1 MKYTALVLKNL
12 VRSKRRTFLT
22 VLSIAVSL
30 FIFSALVSIPSVAN
44 EILGNSASSTRIA
57 THNKAGLAYAIPIA
71 YKQRI
76 ATVPHVEVVV
86 PESWFGGVYHEVYD
100 QFPNLAADP
109 EDVDKMWPDWGISP
123 EQFAQFKKIR
133 TACLVGG
140 DTMKKFHLHLGQQIQ
155 LRGTLYPF
163 NVTLTIV
170 GTIGGKAPPDFLLFR
185 RDYLEEA
192 IKAGKVEGTPSE
204 GVVDNIW
211 VKVDKPENVPQVIAA
226 IDEGFANS
234 SAETISESEAA
245 FIGSFMEQYR
255 TFFRMAELL
264 GFIVVLTIGLVAA
277 NTAAMSIRERRGEI
291 AVMRSMGFP
300 SRTILSLL
308 LAESL
313 LIGLIGGVIGCGSA
327 YLVLKAFSIGNMGG
341 GPLGSI
347 RMPPVIL
354 VETLLVAALI
364 GLLSAIVP
372 ASSAARRNIVDA
384 LRTVA

>member
-1 MKYTALVLKNL
+1 MKYTALVFKNL

-30 FIFSALVSIPSVAN
+30 FIFSALVSIPTVAN
-44 EILGNSASSTRIA
+44 EILGNTASSTRIA
-57 THNKAGLAYAIPIA
+57 THNKAGLAYSIPVA

-76 ATVPHVEVVV
+76 AAVSHVEVVV

-109 EDVDKMWPDWGISP
+109 DDVDKMWTDWGISK
-123 EQFAQFKKIR
+123 EQFEQFKKIR

-140 DTMKKFHLHLGQQIQ
+140 GTMKRFGLHIGQQIQ
-155 LRGTLYPF
+155 LKGTLYPF

-170 GTIGGKAPPDFLLFR
+170 GTISGKAPPDFLLFR

-192 IKAGKVEGTPSE
+192 AGRP

-211 VKVDKPENVPQVIAA
+211 VRVDKPENVPQVIAT

-234 SAETISESEAA
+234 SAETLSESEAA

-291 AVMRSMGFP
+291 AVMRSIGFP
-300 SRTILSLL
+300 ARTILTLL

-327 YLVLKAFSIGNMGG
+327 YFLLKAFSIGNVG
-341 GPLGSI
+341 GPLGAI
-347 RMPPVIL
+347 RMPPIVL
-354 VETLLVAALI
+354 AETLVVAALI
-364 GLLSAIVP
+364 GLLSAMVP

>member
-1 MKYTALVLKNL
+1 MKYAALVFKNL

-30 FIFSALVSIPSVAN
+30 FIFSALVSVPTVADQ
-44 EILGNSASSTRIA
+44 ILGNTASSTRIA
-57 THNKAGLAYAIPIA
+57 MHNKAGLAYSIPIA
-71 YKQRI
+71 YKQRVV
-76 ATVPHVEVVV
+76 TLPHVEVVV
-86 PESWFGGVYHEVYD
+86 PESWFGGVYHEVSD

-109 EDVDKMWPDWGISP
+109 ADVDKMWPDWGISP
-123 EQFAQFKKIR
+123 EQFEQFKKIR
-133 TACLVGG
+133 TAALVGEE
-140 DTMKKFHLHLGQQIQ
+140 TMKRFHLHLGQQIQ

-163 NVTLTIV
+163 NVTLQIV
-170 GTIGGKAPPDFLLFR
+170 GTIGGKAPPNFLLFR

-192 IKAGKVEGTPSE
+192 AGRPGI
-204 GVVDNIW
+204 VDNMWI
-211 VKVDKPENVPQVIAA
+211 KVDKPESVPQVIAT

-234 SAETISESEAA
+234 SAETLSESEAA
-245 FIGSFMEQYR
+245 FIGSFLDQYR
-255 TFFRMAELL
+255 MFFRMAELL

-308 LAESL
+308 LSESL
-313 LIGLIGGVIGCGSA
+313 LIGLIGGVIGCGA
-327 YLVLKAFSIGNMGG
+327 AFIVLKVFSVGNVG
-341 GPLGSI
+341 GPLGTI
-347 RMPPVIL
+347 RMPPIVL
-354 VETLLVAALI
+354 AETLVIAVLI
-364 GLLSAIVP
+364 GVCSAIVP

>member
-1 MKYTALVLKNL
+1 MKYMALVFKNL

-30 FIFSALVSIPSVAN
+30 FIFSALVSVPTVADQ
-44 EILGNSASSTRIA
+44 ILGNTASSTRIA
-57 THNKAGLAYAIPIA
+57 MHNKAGLAYSIPVA
-71 YKQRI
+71 YKQRV
-76 ATVPHVEVVV
+76 ATLPHVEVVV
-86 PESWFGGVYHEVYD
+86 PESWFGGVYHEVSD

-109 EDVDKMWPDWGISP
+109 ADVDKMWPDWGISL
-123 EQFAQFKKIR
+123 EQFKQFKKIR
-133 TACLVGG
+133 TAALVGEE
-140 DTMKKFHLHLGQQIQ
+140 TMKRFHLHLGQQIQ

-163 NVTLTIV
+163 NVTLQIV
-170 GTIGGKAPPDFLLFR
+170 GTIGGKAPPNFLLFR

-192 IKAGKVEGTPSE
+192 AGRPGI
-204 GVVDNIW
+204 VDNMWI
-211 VKVDKPENVPQVIAA
+211 KVDKPESVPQVIAT

-234 SAETISESEAA
+234 SAETLSESEAA
-245 FIGSFMEQYR
+245 FIGGFLEQYR
-255 TFFRMAELL
+255 MFFRMAELL

-308 LAESL
+308 LSESI

-327 YLVLKAFSIGNMGG
+327 YIVLKVFSIGNVG
-341 GPLGSI
+341 GPLGTI
-347 RMPPVIL
+347 RMPPAVL
-354 VETLLVAALI
+354 VETLVASALI
-364 GLLSAIVP
+364 GLFSAMVP

>member
-1 MKYTALVLKNL
+1 MKYMALVFKNL
-12 VRSKRRTFLT
+12 LRSKRRTFLT

-30 FIFSALVSIPSVAN
+30 FIFSALVSIPTVAN
-44 EILGNSASSTRIA
+44 QILGNTASSTRVA
-57 THNKAGLAYAIPIA
+57 THNKAGLAYSIPVA

-76 ATVPHVEVVV
+76 VTIPHVEVVV

-109 EDVDKMWPDWGISP
+109 DNVDQMWPDWGISP
-123 EQFAQFKKIR
+123 EQFEQWKKIR
-133 TACLVGG
+133 TAALVGVG
-140 DTMKKFHLHLGQQIQ
+140 TMKKFGLHVGQQIQ
-155 LRGTLYPF
+155 LKGTLYPF
-163 NVTLTIV
+163 NVTLVIV
-170 GTIGGKAPPDFLLFR
+170 GTISGKAPPDFLLFR

-192 IKAGKVEGTPSE
+192 AGRPGI
-204 GVVDNIW
+204 VDNIW

-234 SAETISESEAA
+234 SAETISEKESA
-245 FIGSFMEQYR
+245 FIGSFLDQYR

-300 SRTILSLL
+300 ARTILSLL

-313 LIGLIGGVIGCGSA
+313 LIGLIGGIIGCGSA
-327 YLVLKAFSIGNMGG
+327 YVVLKVFSIGNVG

-347 RMPPVIL
+347 TMPPSIL
-354 VETLLVAALI
+354 AETLVIAALI
-364 GLLSAIVP
+364 GLLSAMVP

>member
-30 FIFSALVSIPSVAN
+30 FIFSALVSIPTVAN
-44 EILGNSASSTRIA
+44 EILGNTASSTRIA
-57 THNKAGLAYAIPIA
+57 MHNKAGLAYSIPIA
-71 YKQRI
+71 YKQRVV
-76 ATVPHVEVVV
+76 TLPHVEVVV
-86 PESWFGGVYHEVYD
+86 PESWFGGVYHEVSD

-109 EDVDKMWPDWGISP
+109 ADVDKMWPDWGISP
-123 EQFAQFKKIR
+123 EQFEQFKKIR
-133 TACLVGG
+133 TAALVGG
-140 DTMKKFHLHLGQQIQ
+140 ETMKRFNLHVGQQIQ

-163 NVTLTIV
+163 NVTLQIV
-170 GTIGGKAPPDFLLFR
+170 GTIGGKAPPNFLLFR

-192 IKAGKVEGTPSE
+192 AGRPGI
-204 GVVDNIW
+204 VDNMWI
-211 VKVDKPENVPQVIAA
+211 KVDKPESVPQVIAS

-234 SAETISESEAA
+234 SAETLSESEAA
-245 FIGSFMEQYR
+245 FIGNFLDQYR
-255 TFFRMAELL
+255 MFFRMAELL

-313 LIGLIGGVIGCGSA
+313 IIGLIGGVIGCGSA
-327 YLVLKAFSIGNMGG
+327 YVLLKVFSVGNVG
-341 GPLGSI
+341 GPLGTI
-347 RMPPVIL
+347 RMPPSIL
-354 VETLLVAALI
+354 AETLVVAALI
-364 GLLSAIVP
+364 GLFSAMVP

>member
-1 MKYTALVLKNL
+1 M
-12 VRSKRRTFLT
+12 T

-30 FIFSALVSIPSVAN
+30 FIFSALVSIPTVAN
-44 EILGNSASSTRIA
+44 EILGNTASSTRIA
-57 THNKAGLAYAIPIA
+57 THNKAGLAYSIPVA

-76 ATVPHVEVVV
+76 ETVPHVEVVV

-109 EDVDKMWPDWGISP
+109 ENVDKMWPDWGISA
-123 EQFAQFKKIR
+123 EQFEQFKKIR
-133 TACLVGG
+133 TAALVGG
-140 DTMKKFHLHLGQQIQ
+140 DTMKRFHLHVGQQIQ
-155 LRGTLYPF
+155 LKGTLYPF
-163 NVTLTIV
+163 NVTLQIV
-170 GTIGGKAPPDFLLFR
+170 GTISGKAPPDFLLFR

-192 IKAGKVEGTPSE
+192 AGRPGI
-204 GVVDNIW
+204 VDNIW
-211 VKVDKPENVPQVIAA
+211 VKVDKPENLPQVIAA

-327 YLVLKAFSIGNMGG
+327 YLVLKGFSIGNVG
-341 GPLGSI
+341 GPLGAI
-347 RMPPVIL
+347 RMPPL
-354 VETLLVAALI
+354 VLGETLVVAALI
-364 GLLSAIVP
+364 GLFSAMVP

>member
-1 MKYTALVLKNL
+1 MKYMALVFKNL
-12 VRSKRRTFLT
+12 LRSKRRTFLT

-30 FIFSALVSIPSVAN
+30 FIFSVLVSVPTVAN
-44 EILGNSASSTRIA
+44 QILSNSASSTRVA
-57 THNKAGLAYAIPIA
+57 MHNKAGLAYPIPIA
-71 YKQRI
+71 YKQRVVTI
-76 ATVPHVEVVV
+76 PHVEVVV

-109 EDVDKMWPDWGISP
+109 DEVDKMWPDWGISP

-133 TACLVGG
+133 TAALVGSE
-140 DTMKKFHLHLGQQIQ
+140 TMKRFHLHLGQQIQ

-170 GTIGGKAPPDFLLFR
+170 GTIEGKAPPNFLLFR

-192 IKAGKVEGTPSE
+192 AGRPGM
-204 GVVDNIW
+204 VDNMWI
-211 VKVDKPENVPQVIAA
+211 KVDQPENVPQVIAA

-234 SAETISESEAA
+234 SAETISEKESA
-245 FIGSFMEQYR
+245 FIGGFLDQYR
-255 TFFRMAELL
+255 MFFRMAELL

-300 SRTILSLL
+300 ARTILSLL
-308 LAESL
+308 LTESL
-313 LIGLIGGVIGCGSA
+313 LIGLIGGLIGCGSA
-327 YLVLKAFSIGNMGG
+327 YFVLKIFSVGNVG
-341 GPLGSI
+341 GPLGTI
-347 RMPPVIL
+347 RMPPEIL
-354 VETLLVAALI
+354 GETLVIAALI
-364 GLLSAIVP
+364 GVLSAMVP

>member
-1 MKYTALVLKNL
+1 MKYLALIFKNL
-12 VRSKRRTFLT
+12 LRSKRRTFLT

-30 FIFSALVSIPSVAN
+30 FIFSALVSIPTVAN
-44 EILGNSASSTRIA
+44 EILGNTASSTRVA
-57 THNKAGLAYAIPIA
+57 THNKAGLAYSIPVA

-76 ATVPHVEVVV
+76 IAVPHVEVVV

-109 EDVDKMWPDWGISP
+109 EDVDKMWTDWGISP
-123 EQFAQFKKIR
+123 EAFAQFKKIR
-133 TACLVGG
+133 TAALVGG
-140 DTMKKFHLHLGQQIQ
+140 DTMKRFHLRVGQQIQ
-155 LRGTLYPF
+155 LKGTLYPF
-163 NVTLTIV
+163 NVTLQIV

-192 IKAGKVEGTPSE
+192 AGRP

-211 VKVDKPENVPQVIAA
+211 VRVDKPENVPQVIAA

-291 AVMRSMGFP
+291 AVMRSIGFT

-313 LIGLIGGVIGCGSA
+313 LIGLIGGIIGCGSA
-327 YLVLKAFSIGNMGG
+327 YLVLKAFSVGNMGG
-341 GPLGSI
+341 PLGAI
-347 RMPPVIL
+347 RMPPVVL
-354 VETLLVAALI
+354 AETLVIAALI
-364 GLLSAIVP
+364 GLFSAMVP
-372 ASSAARRNIVDA
+372 AQIGGAEEYCGCVEDGGVRSRK
-384 LRTVA
+384 

>member
-1 MKYTALVLKNL
+1 MKYMALVFKNL
-12 VRSKRRTFLT
+12 VRSKRRTVLT

-30 FIFSALVSIPSVAN
+30 FIFSALISIPTVAN
-44 EILGNSASSTRIA
+44 QILGNTASSTRVA
-57 THNKAGLAYAIPIA
+57 THNKAGLTYSIPIA

-76 ATVPHVEVVV
+76 AAVPHVEVVV

-109 EDVDKMWPDWGISP
+109 DDVDKMWPDWGISKQ
-123 EQFAQFKKIR
+123 QFEQFKKIR
-133 TACLVGG
+133 TACLVGAG
-140 DTMKKFHLHLGQQIQ
+140 TMKRFKLHVGQQIQ

-170 GTIGGKAPPDFLLFR
+170 GTVGGKAPPDFLLFR

-192 IKAGKVEGTPSE
+192 AGRPGI
-204 GVVDNIW
+204 VDNIW
-211 VKVDKPENVPQVIAA
+211 VRVDKPENVPQVIAA

-234 SAETISESEAA
+234 SYETISESEQA
-245 FIGSFMEQYR
+245 FIGSFMQMYR
-255 TFFRMAELL
+255 GFFRIAELL

-291 AVMRSMGFP
+291 AVMRSIGFR
-300 SRTILSLL
+300 SRTILTLL
-308 LAESL
+308 IAESL
-313 LIGLIGGVIGCGSA
+313 LIGMIGGVLGCGSA
-327 YLVLKAFSIGNMGG
+327 YLLFKLFAFGAGM
-341 GPLGSI
+341 GPLGTLS
-347 RMPPVIL
+347 MPPL
-354 VETLLVAALI
+354 VVAEALLAAALV
-364 GLLSAIVP
+364 GVFSALVP

>member
-1 MKYTALVLKNL
+1 MKYAALVFKNL

-30 FIFSALVSIPSVAN
+30 FIFSALVSVPTVADQ
-44 EILGNSASSTRIA
+44 ILGNTASSTRIA
-57 THNKAGLAYAIPIA
+57 MHNKAGLAYSIPIA
-71 YKQRI
+71 YKQRV
-76 ATVPHVEVVV
+76 ATLPHVEVVV
-86 PESWFGGVYHEVYD
+86 PESWFGGVYHEVSD

-109 EDVDKMWPDWGISP
+109 ADVDKMWPDWGISP
-123 EQFAQFKKIR
+123 EQFEQFKKIR
-133 TACLVGG
+133 TAALVGEE
-140 DTMKKFHLHLGQQIQ
+140 TMKRFHLHLGQQIQ

-163 NVTLTIV
+163 NVTLQIV
-170 GTIGGKAPPDFLLFR
+170 GTIGGKAPPNFLLFR

-192 IKAGKVEGTPSE
+192 AGRPGI
-204 GVVDNIW
+204 VDNMWI
-211 VKVDKPENVPQVIAA
+211 KVDKPASVPQVIAT

-234 SAETISESEAA
+234 SAETLSESEAA
-245 FIGSFMEQYR
+245 FIGNFLDQYR
-255 TFFRMAELL
+255 MFFRMAELL

-308 LAESL
+308 LSESI

-327 YLVLKAFSIGNMGG
+327 YIVLKVFSIGNVG
-341 GPLGSI
+341 GPLGTI
-347 RMPPVIL
+347 RMPPAVL
-354 VETLLVAALI
+354 VETLVASALI
-364 GLLSAIVP
+364 GLFSAMVP

>member
-1 MKYTALVLKNL
+1 MKYTALILKNL
-12 VRSKRRTFLT
+12 IRSKRRTFLT

-30 FIFSALVSIPSVAN
+30 FIFSALVSVPTVADQ
-44 EILGNSASSTRIA
+44 ILGNTASSTRIA
-57 THNKAGLAYAIPIA
+57 MHNKAGLAYSIPVA
-71 YKQRI
+71 YKQRVV
-76 ATVPHVEVVV
+76 TLPHVEVVV
-86 PESWFGGVYHEVYD
+86 PESWFGGVYHEVSD

-109 EDVDKMWPDWGISP
+109 EQVDKMWPDWGISP
-123 EQFAQFKKIR
+123 EQFEQFKKIR
-133 TACLVGG
+133 TAALVGEE
-140 DTMKKFHLHLGQQIQ
+140 TMKRFHLHLGQQIQ

-163 NVTLTIV
+163 NVTLQIV
-170 GTIGGKAPPDFLLFR
+170 GKIGGKAPPNFLLFR

-192 IKAGKVEGTPSE
+192 AGRPGI
-204 GVVDNIW
+204 VDNMWIR
-211 VKVDKPENVPQVIAA
+211 VDKPENVPQVIAT

-234 SAETISESEAA
+234 SAETLSESEAA
-245 FIGSFMEQYR
+245 FIGGFLDQYR

-313 LIGLIGGVIGCGSA
+313 IIGLIGGVIGCGSA
-327 YLVLKAFSIGNMGG
+327 YVLLKVFSVGNVG
-341 GPLGSI
+341 GPLGTI
-347 RMPPVIL
+347 RMPPSIL
-354 VETLLVAALI
+354 VETLIVAALI
-364 GLLSAIVP
+364 GLLSAMVP